1 MRKINLIKKVAND
14 SNVGELRGILSEA
27 RRQGR
32 KTAIIPIPVH
42 LFAIDETYQVE
53 ERTNRSL
60 SYLTKDFREEK
71 LLPVTGV
78 PHDEEGKMYL
88 VDGYGRWQASQIV
101 DKRDGTEKYKYLDC
115 LVILNAPTEPKE
127 RQKFEAE
134 HYAFQN
140 LGTARV
146 TPLQRHGAYTCMNY
160 PAAVILN
167 EMKEKYGF
175 KLTKGRGQRTA
186 GYLGSYSTAFRIC
199 EVNGRDCAD
208 YIFNICKK
216 SGFHL
221 KANGYSTYVFMA
233 LRDIWLY
240 YPEQRE
246 IAAKFLSK
254 YLRKREPAQFKA
266 EAMAEY
272 GMLDNRIACS
282 LYAEDLLVE
291 NVEFEHV
298 RTVEDNKVKQIEK
311 AS

>member
-1 MRKINLIKKVAND
+1 MRKINLMKRVAND

-32 KTAIIPIPVH
+32 RTAIVPIPVH

-60 SYLTKDFREEK
+60 SYLTKDFREDK

-78 PHDEEGKMYL
+78 PHDEEGKIYL

-101 DKRDGTEKYKYLDC
+101 DKRDGTEKYRYLDC
-115 LVILNAPTEPKE
+115 LVILNAPTEPAE

-167 EMKEKYGF
+167 EMKDKYGF
-175 KLTKGRGQRTA
+175 NLSKKKGNRGA
-186 GYLGSYSTAFRIC
+186 GYLGSYSEAFYIC
-199 EVNGRDCAD
+199 KMNGRDCID

-221 KANGYSTYVFMA
+221 KTNGYSTYMLRT

-240 YPEQRE
+240 YPEDRE
-246 IAAKFLSK
+246 TAAKYLSK
-254 YLRKREPAQFKA
+254 YLRKREPMQFKS
-266 EAMAEY
+266 EAVARY
-272 GMLDNRIACS
+272 GMLDLKTACS

-291 NVEFEHV
+291 NVEFKHV
-298 RTVEDNKVKQIEK
+298 RTVEDNKVKDIAK
-311 AS
+311 VS